1 MTALDVGGMP
11 AVDVEGVT
19 DEDVEGGV
27 FDADPAAASSTVDS
41 EHIESWSSDNI
52 CRWFNWRVV
61 HISAINSIL
70 VTGNHTNNTI

>member
-41 EHIESWSSDNI
+41 EHIES
-52 CRWFNWRVV
+52 
-61 HISAINSIL
+61 
-70 VTGNHTNNTI
+70 